1 MAPKHRR
8 RILARMKDT
17 SIFER
22 VLRAAANVERET
34 GAELTVSA
42 ERFCEATARAART
55 FLPDDDVAVIR
66 HTRDGIVVHETDD
79 GSRVVSCA
87 AEEGWVPLLG
97 KNKVAAERA
106 NDGALVDGRYES
118 WMLVPA
124 AGKQEA
130 KIAAVVARRKGKFH
144 RSEIDAATGLSSFL
158 GQAWRGARTRSK
170 RAATLAE
177 DARHASLL
185 SAQAAIARNQDE
197 WPGLSRAVD
206 YGSGA
211 GSDFAK
217 AYRSGEYAV
226 LACVCDVT
234 AEEGSRLAAMVHVD
248 CWLSILAQ
256 TSLEARAMLRRISLD
271 LAKGREERYA
281 AIALVRHNRETG
293 ATEIAGCGNVGAVV
307 FSHETMDA
315 RRIEFAQAA
324 GIVPEGEIVAHS
336 LVSRPG
342 DVVCVYSDGVS
353 GAKKR
358 NGELFGDEAVV
369 DIVRKG
375 YYLSAADLASAILRA
390 VSEREERGA
399 NADDR
404 TVQVLKIE

>member
-1 MAPKHRR
+1 
-8 RILARMKDT
+8 MKDT

-22 VLRAAANVERET
+22 ALRAAANVERET
-34 GAELTVSA
+34 GAELTVGV
-42 ERFCEATARAART
+42 ERFCAASLRAAKT
-55 FLPDDDVAVIR
+55 FFPDDDVAAIVR
-66 HTRDGIVVHETDD
+66 GRDGIIVHETDD
-79 GSRVVSCA
+79 GSRVVACA
-87 AEEGWVPLLG
+87 AETDWAPLLG
-97 KNKVAAERA
+97 KNKVSAARA
-106 NDGALVDGRYES
+106 NDGELVDGRYES
-118 WMLVPA
+118 WMFMPI

-130 KIAAVVARRKGKFH
+130 KIAVVAARRKGKFH
-144 RSEIDAATGLSSFL
+144 GSEIEAANGLSSFL
-158 GQAWRGARTRSK
+158 GQAWRGARARTK
-170 RAATLAE
+170 HATTLAE
-177 DARHASLL
+177 DARHAALL
-185 SAQAAIARNQDE
+185 SAQASIGRNQDD
-197 WPGLSRAVD
+197 WSGLARVVD

-217 AYRSGEYAV
+217 AYRSGESAV
-226 LACVCDVT
+226 IACVCDVT

-256 TSLEARAMLRRISLD
+256 TSLDARSMLRRISLD
-271 LAKGREERYA
+271 LARGREERYA

-293 ATEIAGCGNVGAVV
+293 ATEVAGCGNVGAVV

-324 GIVPEGEIVAHS
+324 GIAPEGEIVAHS
-336 LVSRPG
+336 IVSRPG

-369 DIVRKG
+369 EIVRKG
-375 YYLSAADLASAILRA
+375 YYLSAADLASGILRA